1 MHLFEFEDQRWLPA
15 SLRNFMT
22 DFLSFLAN
30 KTQMYRPIIPTLER
44 GIRASK
50 TSQIVDLGS
59 GGGGGLMWIASE
71 LNRESERV
79 RIVMTDWYPHVQAFQ
94 RSSAQAPGLD
104 FVEQPVDAR
113 AVPRELKGLRTLFLS
128 FHHFREDDACGILQD
143 AIHAGQPVAIF
154 EAQDR
159 SLVSLLAM
167 AFSPIT
173 LLLCTPWIRPW
184 NGWRLLF
191 TYLIPILPMLVMWD
205 GVVSSLR
212 TYSESEL
219 RDLVD
224 RCEGSSS
231 YDWDIRKVKS
241 GPGFVLQLL
250 GTPRATGEA
259 PAERA

>member
-30 KTQMYRPIIPTLER
+30 KTQMYRPIVPTLER

>member
-1 MHLFEFEDQRWLPA
+1 
-15 SLRNFMT
+15 MT

-30 KTQMYRPIIPTLER
+30 KTQMYRPIVPTLER

>member
-191 TYLIPILPMLVMWD
+191 TYFIPILPMLVMWD

-259 PAERA
+259 PSERA

>member
-15 SLRNFMT
+15 TLRNFMT

-30 KTQMYRPIIPTLER
+30 KTEMYRPIVPTLER
-44 GIRASK
+44 GLRASE

-59 GGGGGLMWIASE
+59 GGGGGLVWIASE

-79 RIVMTDWYPHVQAFQ
+79 RIVMTDWYPNVQAFR
-94 RSSAQAPGLD
+94 RSSAQARGLD
-104 FVEQPVDAR
+104 FLDQPVDAR
-113 AVPRELKGLRTLFLS
+113 AVPRELKGLRTLFLC
-128 FHHFREDDACGILQD
+128 FHHFREDDAKGILQD

-173 LLLCTPWIRPW
+173 LLLCTPLIRPW

-191 TYLIPILPMLVMWD
+191 TYLIPILPMLVLWD

-219 RDLVD
+219 RDLVHG
-224 RCEGSSS
+224 CEGASS
-231 YDWDIRKVKS
+231 YDWDIQKVKS

-250 GTPRATGEA
+250 GTPAVTNSLPDR
-259 PAERA
+259 RL

>member
-1 MHLFEFEDQRWLPA
+1 
-15 SLRNFMT
+15 MT

>member
-1 MHLFEFEDQRWLPA
+1 
-15 SLRNFMT
+15 MT

-30 KTQMYRPIIPTLER
+30 KTQMYRPIVPTLER

-259 PAERA
+259 PSERA